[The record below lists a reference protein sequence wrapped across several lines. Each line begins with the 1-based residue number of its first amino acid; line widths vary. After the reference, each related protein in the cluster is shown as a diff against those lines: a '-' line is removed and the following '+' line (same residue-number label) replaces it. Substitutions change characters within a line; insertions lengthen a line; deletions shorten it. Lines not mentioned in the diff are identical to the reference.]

1 MKKKYIITILAIIAV
16 AALGTVFTQLGSNW
30 YEGLTKPSQWIPSFV
45 IPIAWTLIYLSFII
59 VLCLWQKRK
68 PLTGENIILLAING
82 FLNVLWCLVF
92 FTLKSV
98 LLGNIIIVI
107 NVLFAIRLL
116 FEICKESSVYGLWLS
131 IYPIWLSV
139 AATLNM
145 AVWILN

>member
-1 MKKKYIITILAIIAV
+1 MKIKYFISTIAV
-16 AALGTVFTQLGSNW
+16 IIVAGLGALFTQFGMEW
-30 YEGLTKPSQWIPSFV
+30 YDVLIKPSQWIPSFV
-45 IPIAWTLIYLSFII
+45 IPIAWSVIYASFIAA
-59 VLCLWQKRK
+59 LNLWQIRK
-68 PLTGENIILLAING
+68 PLTVENIILLAING

-92 FTLKSV
+92 FTLKS
-98 LLGNIIIVI
+98 LFLGNVIIVI